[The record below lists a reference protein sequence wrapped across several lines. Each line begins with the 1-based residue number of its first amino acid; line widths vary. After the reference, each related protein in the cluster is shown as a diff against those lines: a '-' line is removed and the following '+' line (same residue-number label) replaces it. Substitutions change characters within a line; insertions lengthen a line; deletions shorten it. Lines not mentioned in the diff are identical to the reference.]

1 MAHLRLTLFG
11 GFAAHSAEGMAI
23 ALPTRKAA
31 ALLALLACR
40 AGEPVRRECLTAM
53 LWSRRRDEQAR
64 HSLSQTL
71 TSIRHALGSAAP
83 LLLAER
89 ETIALCPEAVTA
101 DVVAFQQLAGS
112 NGVEDLQ
119 AAANLYRGALL
130 DGLKLREPAFEAWLT
145 AERAR
150 LHELA
155 ISVLM
160 DLAKR
165 DASLGDAHAAAAAL
179 SRVLALDPLAEGAHR
194 GLIRLDLDQGAYNAA
209 IRQYRQCADVLRHEL
224 DTVPEPSTT
233 ALYRDALSALA
244 AQSGRDVGS
253 ADEIGTDSEAAAG
266 GPASRAAAA
275 DLGPAA
281 SIHEP
286 DGDRKPAI
294 AVLPFANLGGD
305 PQQQY
310 FSDGIS
316 EDIITDLS
324 RFRLLRVVARNA
336 SFRYRDDGA
345 DVKRIGREL
354 GVDYA
359 VGGSVRRHG
368 HRIRLT
374 AQLVETAS
382 GNHLWGER
390 FDLGEDDIFAVA
402 DQLVRTVAGT
412 VAGRLQAAGSER
424 VRRKPPANLEAYDCV
439 LRAQAAEMRT
449 GDPEAEAEMR
459 QLYEKAVALDPG
471 YGRAH
476 AGMAVAQLR
485 DWFRNTS
492 GSDIDL
498 ERAAES
504 ARMAVAL
511 DQNDSECHETLGWI
525 LLHCKS
531 FELAEQCYRRALELN
546 PNSPDELASMGALC
560 GYLGRPEE
568 GIDWFERAKR
578 IDPFFDPTWYWHLRG
593 ATCFNARRYDDAIAA
608 FSRSISPP
616 AWVRAYLAACHA
628 LAGRHDRAKMAAAE
642 VTRRSP
648 GFSAGLLAAREPF
661 KLAAD
666 RQHLLDGLLKAGL
679 PEHGAGAGDGR
690 R

>member
-1 MAHLRLTLFG
+1 MAHLRLTLLG
-11 GFAAHSAEGMAI
+11 GFAAHSAEGTAI
-23 ALPTRKAA
+23 SLPTRKTA
-31 ALLALLACR
+31 ALLSLLACR
-40 AGEPVRRECLTAM
+40 AGESLRRECLTAM
-53 LWSRRRDEQAR
+53 LWTRRSDEQAR

-71 TSIRHALGSAAP
+71 TSIRHALGDAAP
-83 LLLAER
+83 LLLAAER
-89 ETIALCPEAVTA
+89 ETIALCPEAVTV
-101 DVVAFQQLAGS
+101 DVVEFQRFAGS
-112 NGVEDLQ
+112 TAVEDLQ
-119 AAANLYRGALL
+119 AAANLYGGTLL

-224 DTVPEPSTT
+224 DTVPEPLTT
-233 ALYRDALSALA
+233 ALYRDALDALA
-244 AQSGRDVGS
+244 AASGANTEPLEVIGIGSDAEIGS
-253 ADEIGTDSEAAAG
+253 ASRGAEANPGACT
-266 GPASRAAAA
+266 PVYE
-275 DLGPAA
+275 P
-281 SIHEP
+281 P
-286 DGDRKPAI
+286 DGSRKPAI

-310 FSDGIS
+310 FSDGLS

-354 GVDYA
+354 AVDYA
-359 VGGSVRRHG
+359 LAGSVRRHG
-368 HRIRLT
+368 QRIRLT

-390 FDLGEDDIFAVA
+390 FDLGEDDVFAVA
-402 DQLVRTVAGT
+402 DELVRTVAGT

-424 VRRKPPANLEAYDCV
+424 LRRKPPANLAAYDCV

-449 GDPEAEAEMR
+449 GDPAAEAEMR
-459 QLYEKAVALDPG
+459 RLYEKAVALDAG

-485 DWFRNTS
+485 DWFRDS
-492 GSDIDL
+492 VASDADL

-504 ARMAVAL
+504 ARRAVAL
-511 DQNDSECHETLGWI
+511 DPNDSECHETLGWI
-525 LLHCKS
+525 LLHCQS
-531 FELAEQCYRRALELN
+531 FEMSEQCYRRALELN
-546 PNSPDELASMGALC
+546 PNSPDELASMGSLC
-560 GYLGRPEE
+560 GYLGRPGE
-568 GIDWFERAKR
+568 GLDWFEQAKR
-578 IDPFFDPTWYWHLRG
+578 VDPFFDPTWYWHLRG

-608 FSRSISPP
+608 FSRSMSPP

-628 LAGRHDRAKMAAAE
+628 LAGRRDQARTIAAD
-642 VTRRSP
+642 VTLRSP
-648 GFSAGLLAAREPF
+648 GFSATLLAAREPF

-679 PEHGAGAGDGR
+679 PEHGAD
-690 R
+690 

>member
-1 MAHLRLTLFG
+1 
-11 GFAAHSAEGMAI
+11 
-23 ALPTRKAA
+23 
-31 ALLALLACR
+31 
-40 AGEPVRRECLTAM
+40 M

-71 TSIRHALGSAAP
+71 TSIRRALGSAAP

-160 DLAKR
+160 HLAKR
-165 DASLGDAHAAAAAL
+165 DVGLGDAHAAAAAL

-209 IRQYRQCADVLRHEL
+209 IRQYRQCAHVLRHEL

-244 AQSGRDVGS
+244 AEPAGRTAS
-253 ADEIGTDSEAAAG
+253 DS
-266 GPASRAAAA
+266 
-275 DLGPAA
+275 GPAA
-281 SIHEP
+281 PIHEP
-286 DGDRKPAI
+286 PDGGRGPAI

-336 SFRYRDDGA
+336 SFRYRDEGA

-368 HRIRLT
+368 DRIRLT

-402 DQLVRTVAGT
+402 DELVRTVAGT

-424 VRRKPPANLEAYDCV
+424 VRRKSPANLAAYDCV

-485 DWFRNTS
+485 DWFRDTG

-531 FELAEQCYRRALELN
+531 FELSEQCYRRALELN

-568 GIDWFERAKR
+568 GIDWLERAKR

-593 ATCFNARRYDDAIAA
+593 ATCFNARRYDGAIAA

-628 LAGRHDRAKMAAAE
+628 LAGRRDQARRAAAE

-648 GFSAGLLAAREPF
+648 RFSAALLAAREPF

-679 PEHGAGAGDGR
+679 PEHGVGACDGR

>member
-1 MAHLRLTLFG
+1 MAHLRLTLFS
-11 GFAAHSAEGMAI
+11 GFAAHSAEGTAI
-23 ALPTRKAA
+23 SLPTRKTA

-40 AGEPVRRECLTAM
+40 SGERLRRESLTAM
-53 LWSRRRDEQAR
+53 LWSRRSDEQAR

-83 LLLAER
+83 SLLAER
-89 ETIALCPEAVTA
+89 ETIALCPEAVSV
-101 DVVAFQQLAGS
+101 DVIEFQQLAAS
-112 NGVEDLQ
+112 RDVEDLQ

-130 DGLKLREPAFEAWLT
+130 DGLNLREPAFEAWLT

-165 DASLGDAHAAAAAL
+165 DTSRGETDAAAAAL

-194 GLIRLDLDQGAYNAA
+194 DLIRLELDQGAYNAA
-209 IRQYRQCADVLRHEL
+209 IRQYHQCAHVLRHEL
-224 DTVPEPSTT
+224 DTVPEPATT

-244 AQSGRDVGS
+244 AQSGRDTESTEG
-253 ADEIGTDSEAAAG
+253 IGTSSDAESASARGEADPGRHA
-266 GPASRAAAA
+266 P
-275 DLGPAA
+275 
-281 SIHEP
+281 IHEP
-286 DGDRKPAI
+286 PDLGRRPAI

-305 PQQQY
+305 LQQQY
-310 FSDGIS
+310 FSDGVS

-354 GVDYA
+354 AVDYA
-359 VGGSVRRHG
+359 VVGSVRRHG
-368 HRIRLT
+368 QRIRLT

-382 GNHLWGER
+382 GNQLWGER

-402 DQLVRTVAGT
+402 DELVRTVAGT

-424 VRRKPPANLEAYDCV
+424 VRRKPPANLAAYDCV

-449 GDPEAEAEMR
+449 GDPQAEAEMR
-459 QLYEKAVALDPG
+459 QLYEKAVVLDPG

-485 DWFRNTS
+485 DWFRDS
-492 GSDIDL
+492 GGSDADL

-511 DQNDSECHETLGWI
+511 DPNDSECHETLGWI
-525 LLHCKS
+525 LLHCQL
-531 FELAEQCYRRALELN
+531 FELSEQCYRRALELN
-546 PNSPDELASMGALC
+546 PNSPDELASMGSLC

-568 GIDWFERAKR
+568 GLDWFEQAKR
-578 IDPFFDPTWYWHLRG
+578 VDPFFDPTWYWHLRG
-593 ATCFNARRYDDAIAA
+593 ATCFNARRYDDAVAA
-608 FSRSISPP
+608 FNRSISPP

-628 LAGRHDRAKMAAAE
+628 LAGRRDRAMALAAD
-642 VTRRSP
+642 VTLRSP
-648 GFSAGLLAAREPF
+648 GFSATLLATREPY
-661 KLAAD
+661 KRAAD

-679 PEHGAGAGDGR
+679 PEHAAD
-690 R
+690 